1 MKIIK
6 RGELPELKTYETTCN
21 SCRTVFEY
29 FKQEAKAQFDRNE
42 HYLTIDCPVCK
53 RTVSVDLQNNN

>member
-6 RGELPELKTYETTCN
+6 RGELPELQTYRTTCN
-21 SCRTVFEY
+21 NCHTGFE
-29 FKQEAKAQFDRNE
+29 FLKQEAKARFDRNE

-53 RTVSVDLQNNN
+53 RTVSVNP